1 MDSKYK
7 LIVDSFGKDRFKFN
21 EPLKDYTASGLGGP
35 AKLFFIAFTTE
46 ELIKIISMCRELN
59 LPYFLFGTGSK
70 ILISDLGFNG
80 LVIKNRTK
88 NIQTIS
94 VKGKVTKYG
103 IGVDEA
109 LVEVEGGVSI
119 NKWVEYLNSE
129 GLETDVFKNTP
140 GSIGGNLFLNR
151 FLQNHT
157 KSIKVLDRKSEVVQI
172 GIENLRLKEHI
183 IISAVFKIKAKAK

>member
-7 LIVDSFGKDRFKFN
+7 LIIDSFGKDRFKFN
-21 EPLKDYTASGLGGP
+21 EPLKEYTASELGGP
-35 AKLFFIAFTTE
+35 AKLFFIAFTE
-46 ELIKIISMCRELN
+46 SDLIRIIIMCKELKI
-59 LPYFLFGTGSK
+59 PFFLFGTGSK
-70 ILISDLGFNG
+70 ILISDLGFEG

-109 LVEVEGGVSI
+109 LVEAEGGVSI
-119 NKWVEYLNSE
+119 NKLVEYLNSQD
-129 GLETDVFKNTP
+129 LETDAFRNTQ

-157 KSIKVLDRKSEVVQI
+157 KSIKVLDRKSEIVQI
-172 GIENLRLKEHI
+172 SVENLKLKEHI
-183 IISAVFKIKAKAK
+183 ILSAVLKMKARR